1 MLPKIFRAAS
11 GVYLNS
17 IASNFAIEFAIT
29 VALRLQKGERGERER
44 RERERESIF
53 SQFVIRTLS
62 TDLII
67 YFVD

>member
-1 MLPKIFRAAS
+1 LLCGYK
-11 GVYLNS
+11 
-17 IASNFAIEFAIT
+17 
-29 VALRLQKGERGERER
+29 KEREERER
-44 RERERESIF
+44 GERERESIF